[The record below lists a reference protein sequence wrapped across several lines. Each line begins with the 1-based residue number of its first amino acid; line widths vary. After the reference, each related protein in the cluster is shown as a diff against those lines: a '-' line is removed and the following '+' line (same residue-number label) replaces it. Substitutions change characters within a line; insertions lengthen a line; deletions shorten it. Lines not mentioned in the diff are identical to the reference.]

1 MPKSLDRQ
9 LRNAAQS
16 QLDQLKRQ
24 VGEPTSAIGWAHG
37 GETLDANALFVS
49 GASGKVADPADAVDG
64 ALRPYR
70 ITNIETVDAGEL
82 GGEARC
88 GQGRTEDGSYMTT
101 CGWADRETIGIVAFV
116 SSRPQGDRTADF
128 LTVRG
133 QLERPAA

>member
-24 VGEPTSAIGWAHG
+24 VGEPTSAIGWAYVG
-37 GETLDANALFVS
+37 DTPDADALFVS
-49 GASGKVADPADAVDG
+49 GASGAVADPADAVDR

-70 ITNIETVDAGEL
+70 ITNVQTIDAGEL

-88 GQGRTEDGSYMTT
+88 GRGRTEAGSYLTA
-101 CGWADRETIGIVAFV
+101 CGWADKETIGVVAFV
-116 SSRPQGDRTADF
+116 SSRPQGDRTNEF
-128 LTVRG
+128 LRVRNE
-133 QLERPAA
+133 LERTAA